1 MSRVGEENTN
11 NFGSRMIIKEYR
23 NSLDVDIYF
32 PEYKWIIRNVRYD
45 NFKRGYIKCPYEP
58 RIYSAG
64 YLGEGPFSTRI
75 NGKKTRIYDTWHDM
89 LRRCYDHSYKEKHPT
104 YAECEVCK
112 EWLNYQNFA
121 QWYEQNYYEINEE
134 IMNLD
139 KDILIKG
146 NKIYSPNTC
155 IFVPQNINKLF
166 IKCNAARGDLPIGV
180 TYKKQC
186 RKYAAV
192 CRINGSNKKHLG
204 YYNTSEEAFQAY
216 KVFKENLIKQIANQY
231 IDLIPQSLYDAMIN
245 YEVEYDD

>member
-11 NFGSRMIIKEYR
+11 NFGSRMIIIEYR

-32 PEYKWIIRNVRYD
+32 PEYNWTTKNVQYD
-45 NFKRGYIKCPYEP
+45 NFKRGYVKCPYEP
-58 RIYSAG
+58 RAYNIG

-89 LRRCYDHSYKEKHPT
+89 LRRCYDPSYKEKHPT
-104 YAECEVCK
+104 YTECEVCK
-112 EWLNYQNFA
+112 EWLNFQNFA
-121 QWYEQNYYEINEE
+121 KWYEQNYYEINGQ

-139 KDILIKG
+139 KDILIKN

-155 IFVPQNINKLF
+155 VFVPQDINKLF
-166 IKCNAARGDLPIGV
+166 IKCNTIRGDLPIGV
-180 TYKKQC
+180 TYNKRIK
-186 RKYAAV
+186 KYAAR
-192 CRINGSNKKHLG
+192 CRISGSNKKHLG

-216 KVFKENLIKQIANQY
+216 KVFKENFIKQIADQY
-231 IDLIPQSLYDAMIN
+231 IDLIPQSLYDAMTN